1 MNSKSAKQPIQIL
14 QITDTH
20 LYGVREGT
28 LLKLNTHDSLAMV
41 LDTVEKNEPHI
52 DLILATGD
60 IAQDGSEAAY
70 RHFIHYMERLKAPF
84 RWIPGNHDI
93 PAVMESVA
101 RSSETAQD
109 AGRKIEQI
117 GNWIIIM
124 LDSSR
129 LGHVHGFLDRSEMS
143 FLQTTLSEMQANNTA
158 EHCLVCLHHN
168 PIPGSAGWMKDIGLR
183 NDREFLELVSKF
195 DRVRGVVYGHIH
207 QELDFM
213 FNNIRLFCTPSTCIQ
228 FKPEVIDFALDNLNP
243 GYRRLQ
249 LHADGSIESEVIR
262 AEGQALKAD
271 FSSAG
276 Y

>member
-1 MNSKSAKQPIQIL
+1 MNSKSANKPVQIL

-28 LLKLNTHDSLAMV
+28 LLKLNTHDSLSMV
-41 LDTVEKNEPHI
+41 LETVLENEPQI

-70 RHFIHYMERLKAPF
+70 RHFVQYMERLNAPF
-84 RWIPGNHDI
+84 RWIPGTHDI
-93 PAVMESVA
+93 PSVMDA
-101 RSSETAQD
+101 GAQGTD
-109 AGRKIEQI
+109 AGRKVEQI
-117 GNWIIIM
+117 GNWMIIM

-129 LGHVHGFLDRSEMS
+129 LGHVHGFLDRAEMQ
-143 FLQTTLSEMQANNTA
+143 FLQKTLTDAKQEKAVD
-158 EHCLVCLHHN
+158 HCLVCLHHN
-168 PIPGSAGWMKDIGLR
+168 PIPGSSGWMKDIGLR
-183 NDREFLELVSKF
+183 NDREFLELLGKYEM
-195 DRVRGVVYGHIH
+195 VRSVVYGHIH

-228 FKPEVIDFALDNLNP
+228 FKQEVIDFALDIVNP

-249 LHADGSIESEVIR
+249 LFPDGRIESKVIR
-262 AEGQALKAD
+262 VEGHTFKAD